1 MRYSANEEVC
11 ITTIMVRGPVSPWQ
25 AEQQHRLLT
34 QAVMGKVSPRR
45 REVPRAL
52 YLGLAVLFLAGAVFF
67 FRLAVK

>member
-1 MRYSANEEVC
+1 MRYTSDDEVC

-34 QAVMGKVSPRR
+34 QAVMGRVSPRR
-45 REVPRAL
+45 REVPREL

-67 FRLAVK
+67 LYLAVK